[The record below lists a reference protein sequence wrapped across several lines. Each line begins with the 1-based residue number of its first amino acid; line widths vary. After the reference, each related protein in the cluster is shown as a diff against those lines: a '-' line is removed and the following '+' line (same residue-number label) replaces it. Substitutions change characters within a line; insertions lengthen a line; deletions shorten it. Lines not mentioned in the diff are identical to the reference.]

1 VARFIARDN
10 LWPARGNEQWLLH
23 ASSPNRKAKLYD
35 YRVELMHKQ
44 ILELFDR
51 DPDNLEDFAFASQA
65 VQAEAKKFFI
75 ERFRTGKWRR
85 TGILWW
91 NVMDGWPQFSDAVV
105 DYYFNKKIAYSLI
118 KNVQADVCV
127 SMSEPEDWNHAVVI
141 CNDTRQDAALSVK
154 ITDLDTGEIVFA
166 SQATGKA
173 DSSTTIGSIPYPR
186 HRQRFLII
194 QWEGGAQGRNHYLSG
209 EPPFSLETYRRWLQ
223 ISGIFRR
230 EQLEI
235 I

>member
-1 VARFIARDN
+1 
-10 LWPARGNEQWLLH
+10 
-23 ASSPNRKAKLYD
+23 
-35 YRVELMHKQ
+35 MHKQ